1 MRKKNPQMVLLFVM
15 MLIITTHT
23 ILNINTVSAT
33 EITNVSSIRQ
43 EVLSKGE
50 LVGLATTKS
59 TKQSIKSPS
68 NRKKA
73 LKINPVALVFAS
85 ALSPGITLLRV
96 AYLLNENGANL
107 EQWLVLFWILAIIDF
122 FVDKIPGIALIFQ
135 FIQYPMVGMAA
146 YLVVTNSES
155 DSTIARLLVPL
166 VAIIIQVIRQICS
179 ISFDTITVGFGT
191 IPRSIFEDIVAII
204 IIFNFF

>member
-1 MRKKNPQMVLLFVM
+1 MVLLFVM

-23 ILNINTVSAT
+23 ILNINTISAT

-59 TKQSIKSPS
+59 TKQSIKSAS
-68 NRKKA
+68 NRKEA

-96 AYLLNENGANL
+96 AYLLNENGVNL
-107 EQWLVLFWILAIIDF
+107 EQWLLLFWILAIIDF

-155 DSTIARLLVPL
+155 DSTTARLLVPL

-191 IPRSIFEDIVAII
+191 ITRSIFEDIVAII